1 MGSSTTCTIY
11 PMIKSKHV
19 TRTEG
24 MRNTCD
30 LLVRKLERTDQFSD
44 IICVCVCVCEGE

>member
-1 MGSSTTCTIY
+1 
-11 PMIKSKHV
+11 MIKSEHV

-30 LLVRKLERTDQFSD
+30 FLVRKLDGTDQLSD
-44 IICVCVCVCEGE
+44 IYLYEGG